1 MYCIAIDLGGTIIKI
16 GLVGGEEI
24 LEFCSIPAKAGSLAG
39 NLLAMEAVINRLLS
53 KWKIPKEELAGV
65 GLAFPGMVNP
75 KEKRVTSTN
84 DKYDDACNID
94 LSQWVQSNWEV
105 PFIIDNDARLALAGE
120 WRMGAGKNCRNMVM
134 MTIGTGIGTGVVL
147 DGRIIKGTHYQAGS
161 LGGHLI
167 VDYRG
172 RRCTCGNIGCVE
184 AMASSFFL
192 PEIIR
197 THPKI
202 SNEYKARVA
211 SCDFRTLFGLMRQGE
226 TEATLLCKECMD
238 VWAAAIINYIHAYD
252 PEMIV
257 IGGGIMR
264 SADIIVPYLK
274 ERIDRLVWAPENEVL
289 IKPSLLGDNAALLGI
304 ASTLTSLKNIS
315 INSILYL

>member
-16 GLVGGEEI
+16 GLINGAEV
-24 LEFCSIPAKAGSLAG
+24 LEFDSFPAKVGSLAM
-39 NLLAMEAVINRLLS
+39 NLPVMENVINRLLGKWGIS
-53 KWKIPKEELAGV
+53 KEVLSGI

-75 KEKRVTSTN
+75 IEKRVTSTN
-84 DKYDDACNID
+84 DKYDDACDID
-94 LSQWVQSNWEV
+94 LASWVYRNWKTL
-105 PFIIDNDARLALAGE
+105 FIIDNDARLALAGE
-120 WRMGAGKNCRNMVM
+120 WHFGAGKNSKNMVM

-161 LGGHLI
+161 LGGHI
-167 VDYRG
+167 VVDYRG

-202 SNEYKARVA
+202 SSEYKVKA
-211 SCDFRTLFGLMRQGE
+211 SSYDFKTLFALMRQGE
-226 TEATLLCKECMD
+226 PEATLLCKDCMD

-252 PEMIV
+252 PEVIV
-257 IGGGIMR
+257 MGGGIMR
-264 SADIIVPYLK
+264 SADIILPYLK
-274 ERIDRLVWAPENEVL
+274 ERIDRLVWAPENKVE
-289 IKPSLLGDNAALLGI
+289 INASLLGDNAALLGI
-304 ASTLTSLKNIS
+304 SCTLSTIKKEKCYEQIF
-315 INSILYL
+315 